1 MFPTTEHPKTNRP
14 TDFHGFR
21 TLREYERECARN
33 GFTTRREP
41 FYKDGLSYFA
51 LITIPPKTPTSVSCW
66 ELFPADETVPILSGV
81 INGVSGNYLGKLA
94 AHGFYPV
101 SKETS
106 PDPSISVDA
115 DGQCRLLF

>member
-1 MFPTTEHPKTNRP
+1 MQNHP

-41 FYKDGLSYFA
+41 FYKNGLPYFV
-51 LITIPPKTPTSVSCW
+51 LITSPPQTPTGVSCW
-66 ELFPADETVPILSGV
+66 ELFPADESAPILSGV
-81 INGVSGNYLGKLA
+81 INGVPGNYLGKLA
-94 AHGFYPV
+94 AHGFHPGPNETPPAPSV
-101 SKETS
+101 SF
-106 PDPSISVDA
+106 DA